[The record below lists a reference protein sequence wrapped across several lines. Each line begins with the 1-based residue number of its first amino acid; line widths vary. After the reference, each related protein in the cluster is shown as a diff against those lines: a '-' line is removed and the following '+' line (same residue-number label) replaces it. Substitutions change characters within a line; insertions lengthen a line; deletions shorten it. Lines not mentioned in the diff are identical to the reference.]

1 MLYVYVITESGA
13 LTLTS
18 TKLQIKHR
26 SALFRH
32 EIKEKKKVMSMLFPL
47 ISLTWAACHIWNLTR
62 WLEFHDWAG
71 EGLRQSDWV
80 PLIEPALK

>member
-26 SALFRH
+26 STLCRH
-32 EIKEKKKVMSMLFPL
+32 EIKEVRSILFPL
-47 ISLTWAACHIWNLTR
+47 ISLTWASCHIWNLTR
-62 WLEFHDWAG
+62 LESHDWAG

-80 PLIEPALK
+80 PLTEPALK